1 MVFQYKPSTPK
12 LSLVKIDILEL
23 KLCGNILNSTIE
35 INLLSKN
42 PNKNFSINYDEFH
55 IYAICNNQN
64 ITNESIVPPFNQV
77 EGTTEMMYTTLN
89 GNGLII
95 APSISNDLSQAQTY
109 GSLRLTILANA
120 KLRWKV
126 ADWMSG
132 PYNIQVT
139 CDSTIYFQN
148 GSPVEDPNL
157 TTLQECKTYV

>member
-12 LSLVKIDILEL
+12 FSLVKIDILEL
-23 KLCGNILNSTIE
+23 KLSGNILNLTIE

-42 PNKNFSINYDEFH
+42 SNKNFSINYDEFH
-55 IYAICNNQN
+55 IYAIFNNQN

-77 EGTTEMMYTTLN
+77 EGTTEMMYTTLI
-89 GNGLII
+89 GNGLIV

-109 GSLRLTILANA
+109 GSLRLTILAND

-139 CDSTIYFQN
+139 CDSTIFFSRWEPHRRPIFDYIA
-148 GSPVEDPNL
+148 GI
-157 TTLQECKTYV
+157 